1 MGPSREEATVA
12 DVCLKPGRDKPV
24 RNRHPW
30 VFSGAVERIT
40 GDAADGD
47 AVVVRD
53 ARGAF
58 LGRGYLNRASQIVV
72 RLLSWDPGQAID
84 DALWEQ
90 RIGAAIA
97 RRASLQQDARTT
109 AYRLVYA
116 EADRLPGLI
125 VDRYGNF
132 LVVQCLTLG
141 IERRR
146 ETIVEILGRIL
157 APAGIYER
165 SDVDVREQEGLPPAA
180 GVLAGDAPPPE
191 IEIQEHG
198 HRFLVDVAGGQ
209 KTGFYLDQRE
219 NRHALARYAKGRE
232 MLDAFSFSGAF
243 GVYAAAAAAGPITQL
258 DSSAEALQVARR
270 HMALNGLDRA
280 ADTYERG
287 DVFEALRTY
296 RDQGRSFDLIVLDPP
311 KFAPTR
317 SYVQRAA
324 RAYKDINLLALKLL
338 RPGGMLFTFS
348 CSGGVEP
355 DLFQK
360 IVFGASVDAER
371 EVQIVEWLSQAADHP
386 VLLSFPESAYL
397 KGLACRVID

>member
-1 MGPSREEATVA
+1 MA
-12 DVCLKPGRDKPV
+12 DVYLKAGRDKPV

-30 VFSGAVERIT
+30 VFSGAVERIV
-40 GDAADGD
+40 GEAVDGD
-47 AVVVRD
+47 VVAVRD
-53 ARGAF
+53 AHGAF
-58 LGRGYLNRASQIVV
+58 LGHGYLNRQSQIVV
-72 RLLSWDPGQAID
+72 RLLSWDAEETID
-84 DALWEQ
+84 DAFWEQ
-90 RIGAAIA
+90 RIRAAIA

-125 VDRYGNF
+125 VDRYGAF

-146 ETIVEILGRIL
+146 ETIAEALSRAL
-157 APAGIYER
+157 SPSGIYER
-165 SDVDVREQEGLPPAA
+165 SDVDVREQEGLPPVT

-191 IEIQEHG
+191 IEVQEHG
-198 HRFLVDVAGGQ
+198 HRFLVDIAGGQ

-219 NRHALARYAKGRE
+219 NRQALARYAAGKE
-232 MLDAFSFSGAF
+232 MLDAFSFTGAF
-243 GVYAAAAAAGPITQL
+243 SVYAAAAEAGPITQL
-258 DSSAEALQVARR
+258 DSSGEALEAARR

-280 ADTYERG
+280 GDTYERG
-287 DVFEALRTY
+287 DVFEVLRLF
-296 RDQGRSFDLIVLDPP
+296 RDQGRSYDLIVLDPP

-348 CSGGVEP
+348 CSGGVEA

-360 IVFGASVDAER
+360 IVFGASVDAAR
-371 EVQIVEWLSQAADHP
+371 EVQIVEWLSQGSDHP

-397 KGLACRVID
+397 KGLACRAID